1 VKTVGTIDEVRAATD
16 AVRGSGGSVGL
27 VPTMGYF
34 HAGHR
39 SLMTA
44 AVAAHDFVVVSS
56 FVNPTQF
63 APHEDLAAYPRDPDG
78 DAGVAAG
85 AGVGMMFAPSVEEM
99 YPDGPPRTTVHV
111 AGLTEGMCG
120 AARPTHFDGV
130 TTVVAKLF
138 STVGPCHAYF
148 GRKDFQQLAVVRR
161 MARDLD
167 LPVTVVGCPLIRE
180 ADGLAM
186 SSRNV
191 YLSAAE
197 RHAAPALYDAL
208 TAVVEAV
215 QDGLRDT
222 QAARVI
228 VQQRVAS
235 EPLLDLEYVDIRN
248 TDSLEPLPSLRGSCV
263 VALAARTRRARLID
277 NVVLRV
283 TANSV
288 EADLGVRIADGP
300 PRGAT
305 P

>member
-16 AVRGSGGSVGL
+16 AARASGGSVGL
-27 VPTMGYF
+27 VPTMGFF

-44 AVAAHDFVVVSS
+44 AVEAHDFVLVSS

-63 APHEDLAAYPRDPDG
+63 APYEDLAAYPRDRDG

-99 YPDGPPRTTVHV
+99 YPDGPPHTTVHV

-138 STVGPCHAYF
+138 SIVGPCHAYF
-148 GRKDFQQLAVVRR
+148 GRKDFQQFAVVRR

-186 SSRNV
+186 SSRNA

-197 RHAAPALYDAL
+197 RDAAPALYGAL
-208 TAVVEAV
+208 IAVVEAV
-215 QDGLRDT
+215 HDGLRDT
-222 QAARVI
+222 EAARVI
-228 VQQRVAS
+228 VQQRVGR
-235 EPLLDLEYVDIRN
+235 EPLLDLEYVEIRDA
-248 TDSLEPLPSLRGSCV
+248 DSLEPLPTLNGSCV
-263 VALAARTRRARLID
+263 VALAARVGRARLID
-277 NVVLRV
+277 NVLLRV
-283 TANSV
+283 TASGI
-288 EADLGVRIADGP
+288 EADLGARIADGP
-300 PRGAT
+300 SRGAT